1 MRLDKFF
8 SSQKILS
15 RRESEEALKKGRISV
30 NGVTVKKG
38 DLKVDEE
45 KDEIALDGKVIKYQK
60 YAYILVN
67 KPSGVVS
74 ATEDGRDKTVID
86 LLPDDLQ
93 KLGLFPCGRLDKD
106 TTGLV
111 VLTNDGVSAHNALSP
126 KKHVEKKYYFETADE

>member
-60 YAYILVN
+60 YAY
-67 KPSGVVS
+67 
-74 ATEDGRDKTVID
+74 T
-86 LLPDDLQ
+86 
-93 KLGLFPCGRLDKD
+93 
-106 TTGLV
+106 
-111 VLTNDGVSAHNALSP
+111 H
-126 KKHVEKKYYFETADE
+126 

>member
-15 RRESEEALKKGRISV
+15 RKESEEALRKGRVAV
-30 NGVTVKKG
+30 NGVTVKNG

-60 YAYILVN
+60 YAYILIN
-67 KPSGVVS
+67 KPFGVVS

-126 KKHVEKKYYFETADE
+126 KKHVEKK